1 MFVNDYSF
9 VLYNISK
16 SREKRRQTS
25 YSDIFLK
32 VLKGKIYN

>member
-9 VLYNISK
+9 VLYNIFK
-16 SREKRRQTS
+16 LREKHRQTN